1 MRGWRIFVGVAGF
14 YPASTLI
21 IQSSKH
27 LRKNRQA
34 FEESMLQHRS
44 SKDQRTL
51 CQDCTHPECTAEG
64 CTTCKSCRAEDCS
77 AKKHDAPCK
86 NLLKPLHPLRFP
98 SNLEEKRSFRCDAC
112 RYKCASSQ
120 CRRTM
125 PRKRRKVC
133 RGCVVIVLQS
143 RPRSSRS
150 KHMVPT

>member
-1 MRGWRIFVGVAGF
+1 MEEKNVFKCLNCSMVSCEVCG
-14 YPASTLI
+14 PLP
-21 IQSSKH
+21 
-27 LRKNRQA
+27 RKA

-125 PRKRRKVC
+125 PRKRRKVSELPWTC
-133 RGCVVIVLQS
+133 GDCLTVAASQQS
-143 RPRSSRS
+143 FKAHGTNVKR
-150 KHMVPT
+150 